1 MEYKNYTN
9 DEFAFAL
16 SPDRYD
22 SYKNKKSL
30 ETGRK
35 YFADTCTNDWTDYHD
50 TLLRNW
56 INQSKRYM
64 KLHTLSKEYYYFWHN
79 ALSIP
84 MVILSTSV
92 GMTTFAFISPNEPS
106 QIELIGQYLVST
118 CSVIVAILSGI
129 LQLSKCSEY
138 AVRHQSASNEYIKFC
153 RSIQMELLLE
163 YCHRTE
169 PNEFCRYKKKVL
181 DKLLDESIDIP
192 NVIIQKLRKQEDE
205 KKSKN
210 NELEQNTD
218 TLSQDSESSFCS
230 I

>member
-1 MEYKNYTN
+1 MEYNNHYIN
-9 DEFAFAL
+9 DEFAVAI
-16 SPDRYD
+16 SPSRY
-22 SYKNKKSL
+22 NKKAL
-30 ETGRK
+30 EQGRK
-35 YFADTCTNDWTDYHD
+35 YFTYTCTNDWTDYHD
-50 TLLRNW
+50 KLLRNW
-56 INQSKRYM
+56 IKQSKRYT
-64 KLHTLSKEYYYFWHN
+64 KLHALSKEYYYFWHN
-79 ALSIP
+79 VLSIP

-106 QIELIGQYLVST
+106 RTELIGQYIVSA

-138 AVRHQSASNEYIKFC
+138 AVRHQNASNEYIKFY
-153 RSIQMELLLE
+153 RSIQMEMLLE

-192 NVIIQKLRKQEDE
+192 NVIIQKLRIEDNE
-205 KKSKN
+205 KKSKK
-210 NELEQNTD
+210 NELDDNGTPSSVCSD
-218 TLSQDSESSFCS
+218 SSFYS